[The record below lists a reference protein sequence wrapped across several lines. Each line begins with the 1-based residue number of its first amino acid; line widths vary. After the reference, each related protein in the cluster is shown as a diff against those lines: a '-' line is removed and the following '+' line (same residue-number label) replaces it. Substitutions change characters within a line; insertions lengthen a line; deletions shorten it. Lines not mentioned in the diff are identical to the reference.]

1 MTFNQKAQRSIQQ
14 FGKLRVN
21 LKSLCFAPKLKHQL
35 CWHSSFLRPRCHQ
48 FLNFC
53 NLSNNLNIITPFTL
67 TWIFKFI
74 IKVFQVGGFA
84 APPPSLLSSLPSHM
98 LLHLEKVIWQ
108 IQSGRFNWKH
118 LLNLT
123 PLLHPLQ
130 KFRKPQNFFTMQPI
144 WWKFGVRMQNHFLKS
159 KPVGDGFHL
168 LTSSRCRTL
177 TD

>member
-14 FGKLRVN
+14 FGKLGVN

-53 NLSNNLNIITPFTL
+53 NLSNNFNIITPFTL
-67 TWIFKFI
+67 TWIFKFM
-74 IKVFQVGGFA
+74 IKSFPGWWFRC
-84 APPPSLLSSLPSHM
+84 SSSLSPQLPALPHAPA
-98 LLHLEKVIWQ
+98 
-108 IQSGRFNWKH
+108 SGEGDLTNTSRKNTRFNWKH

-130 KFRKPQNFFTMQPI
+130 KFRQPQNFFTMQPI
-144 WWKFGVRMQNHFLKS
+144 WWKF
-159 KPVGDGFHL
+159 